1 LVKTID
7 ANGLILGRMATQVAK
22 LALLGE
28 QIQIINCEKAVV
40 SGSKSKI
47 EKVRKLRSMGSPFKG
62 PFYPKSPERIIK
74 RAIRGMLPYK
84 QSRGRA
90 ALSRV
95 KCYIG
100 QPAELE
106 VKDMISISN
115 ASKEK
120 ITAIKTMSVKALS
133 SGKNG

>member
-1 LVKTID
+1 MVRTID
-7 ANGLILGRMATQVAK
+7 ANGLILGRMASQAAK

-47 EKVRKLRSMGSPFKG
+47 EKARKLREMGSPFKG
-62 PFYPKSPERIIK
+62 PFYPKSPERIVK

-84 QSRGRA
+84 QSRGRS

-95 KCYIG
+95 RCYIG

-106 VKDMISISN
+106 VKEMVSLPN
-115 ASKEK
+115 ASKER
-120 ITAIKTMSVKALS
+120 ITAIKTITVDKLR
-133 SGKNG
+133 